1 MTTLKPPPRS
11 ASSAR
16 AQRREWFRSV
26 GWLALA
32 ILCFGLL
39 LFFLA
44 NPGSIARL
52 MERWSPSR
60 TAIDERTPRVVPEG
74 DSAPDFQ
81 SGADGLLRGEPHA
94 VAEETNA
101 MEPVVARLPASVAS
115 AGEKAGLAAPG
126 HLLPE
131 GMLRI
136 ARITPEV
143 VTSPRYTLVSGPD
156 KPFVPGTW
164 IQVEVEFRA
173 AADLPRGITF
183 RYTLD
188 LVGGVHVGDVTHG
201 PVLAGEHLFSV
212 AYLRPQALA
221 LFLRY
226 GPFPSKAL
234 RNVRVDVL
242 SGGRLLD
249 SAALRPDAIDAQ
261 SAIRGFV
268 VDLASTPFAPLLGD
282 RYERLAR

>member
-16 AQRREWFRSV
+16 AQRREWLRSV

-52 MERWSPSR
+52 IERWSPFR
-60 TAIDERTPRVVPEG
+60 TANRGQLPRIVPQG
-74 DSAPDFQ
+74 DSAREFP
-81 SGADGLLRGEPHA
+81 SGADGFLRGDPHA
-94 VAEETNA
+94 AAEGSNA
-101 MEPVVARLPASVAS
+101 MEPVVARLPAGVAS

-126 HLLPE
+126 RLLPE
-131 GMLRI
+131 GVLKI

-143 VTSPRYTLVSGPD
+143 MTSPRYALVSGPD

-173 AADLPRGITF
+173 ATDLPRGIIF

-188 LVGGVHVGDVTHG
+188 LGGAVHVGDVTHG
-201 PVLAGEHLFSV
+201 PIFAGERLFTV
-212 AYLRPQALA
+212 AYLRPRALA

-234 RNVRVDVL
+234 RNVRIDVL

-249 SAALRPDAIDAQ
+249 TAALRSDAIQAQ
-261 SAIRGFV
+261 SVIRGFV
-268 VDLASTPFAPLLGD
+268 VDSASTPFAPLLGD
-282 RYERLAR
+282 RYEPLAR